1 LPINDIIRFDPDLAG
16 AIFDELAQA
25 TRAGRGIVRDSY
37 GAGEQA
43 AHDILSRRAAA
54 IGLEC
59 AVDAIG
65 NLTMTLP
72 GRDRAAPRIMIGS
85 HLDSVPQGGN
95 FDGATGVV
103 AGLCA
108 LSALRNAGFVPPCDI
123 AVMGIRAE
131 ESAWFDIAYVG
142 SAGAFGLLDP
152 DCLSV
157 VRADTGLTLEATL
170 AAQGFDPSAIRQ
182 RRRLIEPSNIRAYLE
197 LHIEQGPTLVN
208 EGLPVAVVTGI
219 RGCKRFRNARCIGA
233 YAHSG
238 AVARPYRR
246 DAVAATVELLHQMEV
261 AWLREEAGG
270 ADLVLT
276 SGEFYTD
283 AAMHGPSKIAGET
296 RFVLD
301 IRSVSD
307 ATMNA
312 VAAEARGAAERIGKD
327 YRVSF
332 DLGTTSDS
340 PPALMDT
347 RLRAKILG
355 LLDAPFEMAS
365 GAGHDAAVFA
375 QMGIPSAMIFIRN
388 ENGSHNPDEAMTLD
402 DFAVATRTLISLLVD
417 FPV

>member
-43 AHDILSRRAAA
+43 AHDILRRRAAA

-72 GRDRAAPRIMIGS
+72 GRDRAAPRIIIGS

-95 FDGATGVV
+95 FDGAAGVV
-103 AGLCA
+103 AGFCA
-108 LSALRNAGFVPPCDI
+108 LSALRDAGFVPSCDI
-123 AVMGIRAE
+123 VVMAIRAE
-131 ESAWFDIAYVG
+131 ESAWFDIAYIG
-142 SAGAFGLLDP
+142 SAGAFGSLDP

-170 AAQGFDPSAIRQ
+170 AAQGFDPSAVRE
-182 RRRLIEPSNIRAYLE
+182 RRRLIEPSNIR
-197 LHIEQGPTLVN
+197 
-208 EGLPVAVVTGI
+208 VVTGI

-261 AWLREEAGG
+261 AWLREEVEG

-301 IRSVSD
+301 IRSISD

-312 VAAEARGAAERIGKD
+312 LATEARGAAERIGED

-417 FPV
+417 FPF